1 MTPQNSD
8 IETKKIPED
17 RLEEYFANFTKN
29 FLLRESTNRINLE
42 VLGDDLGDQFEAEDS
57 PIFGIT
63 YEPNDKSLEFELEA
77 GDHRILN
84 PKEVWVAEEFDGFIK
99 SIEVVTDDGLRQV
112 ATVKRGAVAP
122 AASTQTSSTANVEQ
136 DRPQ

>member
-17 RLEEYFANFTKN
+17 QLEEYFANFTKN
-29 FLLRESTNRINLE
+29 FLLRDSTNRVNLE
-42 VLGDDLGDQFEAEDS
+42 ILGDDLGDQFEAEDT

-63 YEPNDKSLEFELEA
+63 YDRKEKGLEFELEA

-84 PKEVWVAEEFDGFIK
+84 PKEVWVAEDFDGFIR

-122 AASTQTSSTANVEQ
+122 SASAQASATENVQENRSQ
-136 DRPQ
+136 